1 MPILPYC
8 VLLTKVLGEL
18 PATGLL
24 DERVQTE
31 THGELA
37 VVFSELEKSR
47 ITSQNFQQAAL
58 EFHRVVHSLFE
69 HAAVIPFRFPTWL
82 SAGELRAHV
91 ETEST
96 RYQAFLTG
104 HQDHVQ
110 MEMRVT
116 QSSAGASERPA
127 ASGTEHLRIRA
138 AQLHKLERAVE
149 ELKYLLSAE
158 VLAWRQRDTPEGK
171 RLYALVERRHVPSF
185 REKLSN
191 HAMRC
196 SGPWPATEFLNPD

>member
-8 VLLTKVLGEL
+8 ILLTKSLGEL

-31 THGELA
+31 THGELG
-37 VVFSELEKSR
+37 VFFSELEKSR

-82 SAGELRAHV
+82 SAGELRAHL
-91 ETEST
+91 ETESA
-96 RYQAFLTG
+96 RYQAFLAE
-104 HQDHVQ
+104 HEDHVQ
-110 MEMRVT
+110 MELRVT

-127 ASGTEHLRIRA
+127 ASGTEHLRTRA
-138 AQLHKLERAVE
+138 AQLHQIERATE
-149 ELKYLLSAE
+149 ELKQLLSGE
-158 VLAWRQRDTPEGK
+158 VLEWRQRDIPEGK
-171 RLYALVERRHVPSF
+171 RLYALVERRHVSSI

-191 HAMRC
+191 HAVRY